1 MDSVKDKICNN
12 IENNNNN
19 LSYSNIKSENYPM
32 DNIQPFS
39 LENQKIKQKRDLND
53 NSNHLKNILSESDI
67 L

>member
-53 NSNHLKNILSESDI
+53 NSNHLNNILSESDI